1 MIGKNLFETD
11 GHNLSPTLRE
21 RFDTDPEYRQR
32 LVETMQ
38 FIDEFRR
45 GRIARARFAETMTTS
60 DFPGLLGGVVDRTLL
75 GGYRPYP
82 TSYQDWCSIY
92 RDAKDFRELERHYL
106 DLGDGVL
113 TKVKQSE
120 EYPYAELSEGKYSYK
135 IEKFGRK
142 FKFSWES
149 FLNDDL
155 SALTTTPARLGVAA
169 KRTTEKLATS
179 LICDANGPDATFFS
193 DAHGNKLTLALNV
206 ANLKTAAGVMADL
219 SDAGDEPIFNDPA
232 VLVVPPALKITA
244 QEIVKTIQTE
254 ITSGTDTK
262 ITTPGL
268 FGNLK
273 VAVAPYISRIITD
286 ADVRKKAWFLFA
298 DPAQLER
305 PAVEIGFLR
314 GHEEPQLFMKSPN
327 ASMIGGGDAS
337 AFGGDFDTD
346 SIEFKIRHTSGGK
359 AMDYRGA
366 VGSFGQ

>member
-1 MIGKNLFETD
+1 MAGKSLFETD

-21 RFDTDPEYRQR
+21 RFDTDPEYRQK

-45 GRIARARFAETMTTS
+45 GRIARARFAETMSTS
-60 DFPGLLGGVVDRTLL
+60 DFPGLLGGVIDRTLL

-92 RDAKDFRELERHYL
+92 RDAKDFRELERHFI
-106 DLGDGVL
+106 DLGDGAL
-113 TKVKQSE
+113 TKVKEAE
-120 EYPYAELSEGKYSYK
+120 EYPYASLDEGKYTYK
-135 IEKFGRK
+135 VEKFGRK
-142 FKFSWES
+142 FKFSWEA
-149 FLNDDL
+149 FVNDDL
-155 SALTTTPARLGVAA
+155 SALTTVPSRLGVAA

-179 LICDANGPDATFFS
+179 LICDASGPDATFFS
-193 DAHGNKLTLALNV
+193 DANGNKLALALNA

-219 SDAGDEPIFNDPA
+219 SDKGDEPIFNDPA

-244 QEIVKTIQTE
+244 LEIVKTIQTE
-254 ITSGTDTK
+254 ISSGTDTTIK
-262 ITTPGL
+262 TPGL

-273 VAVAPYISRIITD
+273 VAVAPYISKIVTTGT
-286 ADVRKKAWFLFA
+286 VGKTAWFLFA

-314 GHEEPQLFMKSPN
+314 GHEEPQLFMKSAN
-327 ASMIGGGDAS
+327 ASMIGGGDVG
-337 AFGGDFDTD
+337 AFGGDFDSD
-346 SIEFKIRHTSGGK
+346 SIEFKVRHIVGGG

>member
-1 MIGKNLFETD
+1 MTGKTLFETD

-21 RFDTDPEYRQR
+21 RFDTDPEYRQK

-60 DFPGLLGGVVDRTLL
+60 DFPGLLGGVIDRTLL

-92 RDAKDFRELERHYL
+92 RDAKDFRDLERHFL
-106 DLGDGVL
+106 DLGDGAL
-113 TKVKQSE
+113 TKVKQTE
-120 EYPYAELSEGKYSYK
+120 EYSYAKLSEDKYSYK
-135 IEKFGRK
+135 VEKFGRK

-149 FLNDDL
+149 FINDDL
-155 SALTTTPARLGVAA
+155 SALTTTPSRLGIAA

-179 LICDANGPDATFFS
+179 LICDASGPDATFFS
-193 DAHGNKLTLALNV
+193 DANGNKLTLALSSD
-206 ANLKTAAGVMADL
+206 NLKTAANTMADL

-232 VLVVPPALKITA
+232 ILVVPPALKITA
-244 QEIVKTIQTE
+244 QEIVKTLQAE
-254 ITSGTDTK
+254 VKSGDN
-262 ITTPGL
+262 TTIKTAGL

-273 VAVAPYISRIITD
+273 VSVAPYISKIVT
-286 ADVRKKAWFLFA
+286 AGTVGKTSWFLFA

-314 GHEEPQLFMKSPN
+314 GHEEPQLFMKAPN

-346 SIEFKIRHTSGGK
+346 SIEFKVRHVTGGK

>member
-1 MIGKNLFETD
+1 MAGKSLFETD

-21 RFDTDPEYRQR
+21 RFDTDPEYRQK

-45 GRIARARFAETMTTS
+45 GRIARARFAEAMTTS
-60 DFPGLLGGVVDRTLL
+60 DFSGLLGGVIDRTLL

-92 RDAKDFRELERHYL
+92 RDAKDFRTLERHYL

-113 TKVKQSE
+113 SSVKE
-120 EYPYAELSEGKYSYK
+120 ATEYPYAELDEGKHSYK
-135 IEKFGRK
+135 VEKFGRK
-142 FKFSWES
+142 FKFSWEA
-149 FLNDDL
+149 FVNDDL
-155 SALTTTPARLGVAA
+155 SALTTIPSRLGIAA

-193 DAHGNKLTLALNV
+193 DANGNKLTLALNA

-219 SDAGDEPIFNDPA
+219 SDKGDEPIFNDPA

-244 QEIVKTIQTE
+244 QEIVKTIQME
-254 ITSGTDTK
+254 IASGTDTK

-273 VAVAPYISRIITD
+273 VSVAPYISKIITD

-314 GHEEPQLFMKSPN
+314 GYNEPQLTMKSPD
-327 ASMIGGGDAS
+327 AVPIGGGDLS
-337 AFGGDFDTD
+337 PLSGDFDRGA
-346 SIEFKIRHTSGGK
+346 IAFKITHVVGGK
-359 AMDYRGA
+359 AMDPRGA

>member
-1 MIGKNLFETD
+1 MAGKSLFETD

-21 RFDTDPEYRQR
+21 RFDTDPEYRQK

-45 GRIARARFAETMTTS
+45 GRIARARFAETMSTS
-60 DFPGLLGGVVDRTLL
+60 DFPGLLGGVIDRSLL

-92 RDAKDFRELERHYL
+92 RDAKDFRELERHFL
-106 DLGDGVL
+106 DLGDGTL
-113 TKVKQSE
+113 TKVKEAE
-120 EYPYAELSEGKYSYK
+120 EYPYASLDEGKYTYK
-135 IEKFGRK
+135 VEKFGRK
-142 FKFSWES
+142 FKFSWEA
-149 FLNDDL
+149 FVNDDL
-155 SALTTTPARLGVAA
+155 SALTTIPSRLGIAA

-179 LICDANGPDATFFS
+179 LICDASGPDATFFS
-193 DAHGNKLTLALNV
+193 DANGNKLTLPLNA

-219 SDAGDEPIFNDPA
+219 SDKGDEPIFNDPA

-244 QEIVKTIQTE
+244 QEIVKTIQME
-254 ITSGTDTK
+254 IASGTDTK

-273 VAVAPYISRIITD
+273 VSVAPYISKIITD
-286 ADVRKKAWFLFA
+286 AEVRKKAWFLFA

-314 GHEEPQLFMKSPN
+314 GHEEPQLFMKSAN
-327 ASMIGGGDAS
+327 ASMIGGGDVG
-337 AFGGDFDTD
+337 AFSGDFDSD
-346 SIEFKIRHTSGGK
+346 SIEFKVRHIVGGA
-359 AMDYRGA
+359 AMDPRGA
-366 VGSFGQ
+366 VGSFGK

>member
-1 MIGKNLFETD
+1 MTGKTLFETD

-21 RFDTDPEYRQR
+21 RFDTDPEYRQK

-45 GRIARARFAETMTTS
+45 GRIARARFAETMSTS
-60 DFPGLLGGVVDRTLL
+60 DFPGLLGGVIDRSLL

-92 RDAKDFRELERHYL
+92 RDAKDFRELERHFL
-106 DLGDGVL
+106 DLGDGTL
-113 TKVKQSE
+113 TKVKEAE
-120 EYPYAELSEGKYSYK
+120 EYPYASLDEGKYTYK
-135 IEKFGRK
+135 VEKFGRK
-142 FKFSWES
+142 FKFSWEA
-149 FLNDDL
+149 FVNDDL
-155 SALTTTPARLGVAA
+155 SALTTIPSRLGIAA

-193 DAHGNKLTLALNV
+193 DANGNKLTLPLNA

-219 SDAGDEPIFNDPA
+219 SDKGDEPIFNDPA

-244 QEIVKTIQTE
+244 QEIVKTIQME
-254 ITSGTDTK
+254 IASGTDTK

-273 VAVAPYISRIITD
+273 VSVAPYISKIITD
-286 ADVRKKAWFLFA
+286 AEVRKKAWFLFA

-314 GHEEPQLFMKSPN
+314 GHEEPQLFMKSAN
-327 ASMIGGGDAS
+327 ASMIGGGDVG
-337 AFGGDFDTD
+337 AFGGDFDSD
-346 SIEFKIRHTSGGK
+346 SIEFKVRHIVGGA
-359 AMDYRGA
+359 AMDPRGA
-366 VGSFGQ
+366 VGSFGK

>member
-1 MIGKNLFETD
+1 MTGKNIFETD
-11 GHNLSPTLRE
+11 GRNLSPTLRE
-21 RFDTDPEYRQR
+21 RFDTDPAYRQK

-45 GRIARARFAETMTTS
+45 GRIARARFAEAMTTS
-60 DFPGLLGGVVDRTLL
+60 DFPGLLGGVIDRTLL

-92 RDAKDFRELERHYL
+92 RDAKDFRELERHFL
-106 DLGDGVL
+106 DLGDGAL
-113 TKVKQSE
+113 TKVKE
-120 EYPYAELSEGKYSYK
+120 LGEAPYANLDEGKYGYK
-135 IEKFGRK
+135 VEKYERK
-142 FKFSWES
+142 FAFSWEA
-149 FLNDDL
+149 FINDDL
-155 SALTTTPARLGVAA
+155 SALTTIPARLGVAA

-179 LICDANGPDATFFS
+179 LICDASGPDATFFS
-193 DAHGNKLTLALNV
+193 DANGNKLTLALNA

-219 SDAGDEPIFNDPA
+219 SDKGDEPIFNDPA

-244 QEIVKTIQTE
+244 QEIVKTIQME
-254 ITSGTDTK
+254 IASGTDTK

-273 VAVAPYISRIITD
+273 VSVAPYISKIITD

-314 GHEEPQLFMKSPN
+314 GYNEPQLTMKSPD
-327 ASMIGGGDAS
+327 AVPIGGGDLS
-337 AFGGDFDTD
+337 PFSGDFDRGA
-346 SIEFKIRHTSGGK
+346 IAFKITHVVGGK
-359 AMDYRGA
+359 AMDPRGA
-366 VGSFGQ
+366 VGSFGK